1 MSKSYLPEGMPIPV
15 AQPDGLDTLIGK
27 RPGAAN

>member
-15 AQPDGLDTLIGK
+15 AQPDGLDTPYWEATRRG
-27 RPGAAN
+27 